1 MVVFFAPAPF
11 MIDHD
16 RLFKELLRTFFLE
29 FIELFF
35 PEVHVE
41 LDPTS
46 IEFLEQE
53 IFTDV
58 TSGEKHRV
66 DLAVK
71 ARFRG
76 QDWYFHFHIEP
87 QASDKGPF
95 AARMFRYFARLTE
108 LHAVPIYPIA
118 LFTYKS
124 PLRPEPSSHRVEF
137 PSWTVL
143 EFNFRVIQLNRL
155 HWRDFLRHKNPVASA
170 LMAKMKMTRSERKQV
185 KTECLRL
192 MATLRLNP
200 AKMQLIAGFVDTYLT
215 LNPEDETWVRDEVE
229 KFAPKAR
236 RTAMEIVT
244 SWEKKGRAIGLQEG
258 LQQGLQQGETNL
270 LIRQLTRRFGKL
282 SRRTEKRI
290 RALALEQLD
299 LLAEALLDFTASVE
313 LTQWLDTHE

>member
-1 MVVFFAPAPF
+1 

-16 RLFKELLRTFFLE
+16 RLFKELLRTFFVE

-35 PEVHVE
+35 PEVHAE

-71 ARFRG
+71 ARLRG
-76 QDWYFHFHIEP
+76 QDWYFLFHIEP
-87 QASDKGPF
+87 QSSDKGSFPP
-95 AARMFRYFARLTE
+95 RMFRYFARLTE
-108 LHAVPIYPIA
+108 LHAIPVYPIA

-124 PLRPEPSSHRVEF
+124 PLRPEPNFHRVEIQG
-137 PSWTVL
+137 WTVL
-143 EFNFRVIQLNRL
+143 EFHFRVIQLNRL

-200 AKMQLIAGFVDTYLT
+200 AKMQLIAGFVDTYLR
-215 LNPEDETWVRDEVE
+215 LEPEEETWVREEIE
-229 KFAPKAR
+229 KFEPKTR
-236 RTAMEIVT
+236 KKAMQIVT
-244 SWEKKGRAIGLQEG
+244 TWEQQGREIGRKEG
-258 LQQGLQQGETNL
+258 LQQGLQQGEANL
-270 LIRQLTRRFGKL
+270 VIRQLTSRFGKL
-282 SRRTEKRI
+282 SPRLEKHI
-290 RALALEQLD
+290 CALPLEQLE
-299 LLAEALLDFTASVE
+299 LLGEALLDFTRPVE
-313 LTQWLDTHE
+313 LRNWLDAHK